1 MAARCLRTR
10 GPSTRLWYKLTG
22 MGAVTQDPELA
33 AWLVMRRGE
42 IERALAARLG
52 AEAPRAAA
60 PESEALRRFRSFA
73 ASSLERGRP
82 HAPSLDGIH
91 ADEARVGHLLGA
103 WSEAAAEVAGERGEA
118 VRRALA
124 PLVTGFRAALRT
136 TQPSRRASGAPRA
149 NRRAVIAAIDRVADL
164 FLAVDT
170 SNSHIV
176 DANPAAGALLRLSR
190 DALLE
195 THVLRFVPQA
205 EHGSWSTELEAITEG
220 AEPRRFGTRLRDAAG
235 TEVAVDAAVTR
246 YATRER
252 TLALFVL
259 RVAT

>member
-1 MAARCLRTR
+1 MVQLDA
-10 GPSTRLWYKLTG
+10 G
-22 MGAVTQDPELA
+22 GAVTQDPELA

-60 PESEALRRFRSFA
+60 PETEALRRFRSFA

-82 HAPSLDGIH
+82 PAPALDGIH
-91 ADEARVGHLLGA
+91 ADEARVGRLLGA

-136 TQPSRRASGAPRA
+136 TQPARRASGAPRA
-149 NRRAVIAAIDRVADL
+149 NRRAVVAAIDRVADL
-164 FLAVDT
+164 FLAIDT
-170 SNSHIV
+170 GNSHIV

-190 DALLE
+190 DALLDAE
-195 THVLRFVPQA
+195 VLRFVPPA
-205 EHGSWSTELEAITEG
+205 EHGCWSTELEAISEG
-220 AEPRRFGTRLRDAAG
+220 AEPRRFCTRILDATG
-235 TEVAVDAAVTR
+235 NEVPVDAAVTR

-252 TLALFVL
+252 TLALFIL
-259 RVAT
+259 RVGT